1 MFGTPLLESILFRPA
16 AVEKFFQHSLS
27 VRTKKKICHE
37 QSSVRMRRID
47 RNGSAADVRRHE
59 IHRNPLHRRS
69 LGCREQ
75 GVGLKYRRRRDDL
88 SRGDVVD
95 ERRGLDRI
103 KLYFLPFELFNRLFA
118 FGLNHSADDFIT
130 CLTDADAHSPLKLWV
145 KKALEILGDS
155 VFGYK
160 RRVVSKPDIGFPCQ
174 RPINESLPC
183 WLLAVFWVRIE
194 IR

>member
-1 MFGTPLLESILFRPA
+1 MVGTPLFESILFRSA
-16 AVEKFFQHSLS
+16 AVVKFFQHSLS

-37 QSSVRMRRID
+37 QRRMGMGRIG
-47 RNGSAADVRRHE
+47 RNGGAAHIRRHK
-59 IHRNPLHRRS
+59 IHRNPLHWRS
-69 LGCREQ
+69 LGGREQ
-75 GVGLKYRRRRDDL
+75 GMGLKYRRRRDDL
-88 SRGDVVD
+88 SCGDVVD
-95 ERRGLDRI
+95 ERRGLNRI

-145 KKALEILGDS
+145 KKAVEILGDS

-160 RRVVSKPDIGFPCQ
+160 RRVVSKTNIGFPCQ